1 MLTCCRRNVMF
12 LYRYFLFQN
21 VSQNLS
27 SLKCVLVKLFTVEEK
42 VKKLSS
48 RAHIVNIGF
57 HVLDGRE
64 RNEQKELKFALQSV
78 QKDYVNLWRS
88 CYRLGIVVVYGRVIS
103 LFVETT
109 TLRSLLYLSCSL
121 AAQRPACS
129 VNKRSLNV
137 SLYLL
142 IAQRHKWILRKIL
155 LIVKLYA

>member
-1 MLTCCRRNVMF
+1 MF

-78 QKDYVNLWRS
+78 QKDYVNL
-88 CYRLGIVVVYGRVIS
+88 
-103 LFVETT
+103 
-109 TLRSLLYLSCSL
+109 
-121 AAQRPACS
+121 
-129 VNKRSLNV
+129 
-137 SLYLL
+137 
-142 IAQRHKWILRKIL
+142 
-155 LIVKLYA
+155 